1 MRQLVSRHD
10 LYHTIVLWQVCI
22 VSTLEYCVEAC
33 NTDTENG
40 HNKIMYIVHN
50 RTTKINKNKFEM
62 ETLIK
67 IDHHTLIF
75 FIYILCLLL
84 NIILKHFVENVLFL
98 HDFVTF
104 YLKFNM
110 ATTAW
115 QQSDSCQ
122 VGTVGRQMSADRERI
137 VFTIV
142 TPSTIQI
149 THHISDESIKRPSSD
164 FKSASLAEEP
174 KPAGTTTA
182 LA

>member
-122 VGTVGRQMSADRERI
+122 MGTEPSNECRQG
-137 VFTIV
+137 TY
-142 TPSTIQI
+142 
-149 THHISDESIKRPSSD
+149 SIHNCHAIYHTNHSPYFRW
-164 FKSASLAEEP
+164 EH
-174 KPAGTTTA
+174 
-182 LA
+182 